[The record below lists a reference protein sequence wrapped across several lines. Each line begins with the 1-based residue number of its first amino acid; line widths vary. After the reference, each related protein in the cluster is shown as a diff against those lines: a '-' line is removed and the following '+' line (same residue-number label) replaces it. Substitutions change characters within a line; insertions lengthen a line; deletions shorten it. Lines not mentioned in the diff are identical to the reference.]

1 VGLISHRMTDT
12 PSGAGLCMGGW
23 AKGVLDRDDIRS
35 AHWTV
40 TPIIPIHHQPLPTTP
55 TILYHHNMSY
65 ENVADFQDFMGVG
78 REGSYSFNKENN
90 GWIVAFWLNVATNAI
105 VHSPSSERRS
115 PGSGVTTCG
124 LRFSCRPLPS

>member
-1 VGLISHRMTDT
+1 MTDA
-12 PSGAGLCMGGW
+12 PGGAGPCVGGW
-23 AKGVLDRDDIRS
+23 VKGVPDRDNIRS

-65 ENVADFQDFMGVG
+65 EQVADFQDFMGAG
-78 REGSYSFNKENN
+78 REGSYSSNKENN
-90 GWIVAFWLNVATNAI
+90 GRIVAFWLSVPTNAI
-105 VHSPSSERRS
+105 VHSSSSEGRS

-124 LRFSCRPLPS
+124 FGFLCCSLPS